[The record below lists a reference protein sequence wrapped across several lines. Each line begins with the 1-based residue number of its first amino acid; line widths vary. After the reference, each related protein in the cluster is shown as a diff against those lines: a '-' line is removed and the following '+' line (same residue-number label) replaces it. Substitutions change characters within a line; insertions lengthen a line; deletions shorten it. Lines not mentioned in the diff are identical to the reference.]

1 MTALDAEPQTEEPSQ
16 VVPARRRRRRPAPK
30 GNPILLAV
38 FPLLLVAAGVA
49 VFLLWQE
56 GTRAVLDTTDGQAVE
71 VVTDPAEPGFLAFVE
86 PMPTMLVAHVDGD
99 DALVGV
105 TVLARTALD
114 EGGTLV
120 ILSTDLLIEQANGEG
135 VVLGPLYSAEGI
147 AGLER
152 VVGEFFGFGFTDAPV
167 VMDPAD
173 LELWLRLVEP
183 IPFSLLDDLEEV
195 ASDGTEEVVIEA
207 GNREFDSTTLASV
220 YGWRNSD
227 EVDAARF
234 ARQEAIWLA
243 WLGRVGDAEDP
254 IAVTTIFEVGLP
266 PYLRAL
272 GTGTADV
279 SDAPMSPL
287 GFDPVRPIYTITGDN
302 LTWPVEKAQEMV
314 PLPVGHRPGARPTV
328 QVLDGTGDQRNRSD
342 MIPVLVAAGAE
353 ISVIGNAPAFGVE
366 ETTVAYHR
374 VEFETVAVG
383 FAAAIDASLVYDED
397 PNQPVD
403 LTVTIGS
410 DVSE

>member
-1 MTALDAEPQTEEPSQ
+1 
-16 VVPARRRRRRPAPK
+16 
-30 GNPILLAV
+30 
-38 FPLLLVAAGVA
+38 
-49 VFLLWQE
+49 
-56 GTRAVLDTTDGQAVE
+56 
-71 VVTDPAEPGFLAFVE
+71 
-86 PMPTMLVAHVDGD
+86 
-99 DALVGV
+99 
-105 TVLARTALD
+105 
-114 EGGTLV
+114 
-120 ILSTDLLIEQANGEG
+120 
-135 VVLGPLYSAEGI
+135 
-147 AGLER
+147 
-152 VVGEFFGFGFTDAPV
+152 
-167 VMDPAD
+167 
-173 LELWLRLVEP
+173 
-183 IPFSLLDDLEEV
+183 
-195 ASDGTEEVVIEA
+195 VVIEA
-207 GNREFDSTTLASV
+207 GNREFDSTTLAAV

-266 PYLRAL
+266 PYLRSL

-279 SDAPMSPL
+279 SDAPMSPF

-302 LTWPVEKAQEMV
+302 LTWPAEKAQEMV

-328 QVLDGTGDQRNRSD
+328 QVLDGTGDQRNRSV

-374 VEFETVAVG
+374 VEFETVAEE